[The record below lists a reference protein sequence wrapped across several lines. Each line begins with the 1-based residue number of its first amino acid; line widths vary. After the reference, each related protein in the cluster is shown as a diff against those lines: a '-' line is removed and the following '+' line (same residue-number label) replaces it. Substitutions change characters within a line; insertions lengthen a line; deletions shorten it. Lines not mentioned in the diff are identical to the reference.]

1 MFHHAMASLL
11 KMLLAIALLLV
22 AYLALN
28 GCQSHRADGLP
39 STLREYV
46 EQRSLEEQPA
56 QRRGIVVRHIFGS
69 RKDSF
74 IPRPTETPVFI
85 GFPSRSTGNEAACYG
100 AIPVAGTS
108 CLSSC
113 MRFAEW

>member
-1 MFHHAMASLL
+1 MFHLAMASLL
-11 KMLLAIALLLV
+11 KMLLAIALLLA

-56 QRRGIVVRHIFGS
+56 Q
-69 RKDSF
+69 
-74 IPRPTETPVFI
+74 
-85 GFPSRSTGNEAACYG
+85 
-100 AIPVAGTS
+100 
-108 CLSSC
+108 
-113 MRFAEW
+113 